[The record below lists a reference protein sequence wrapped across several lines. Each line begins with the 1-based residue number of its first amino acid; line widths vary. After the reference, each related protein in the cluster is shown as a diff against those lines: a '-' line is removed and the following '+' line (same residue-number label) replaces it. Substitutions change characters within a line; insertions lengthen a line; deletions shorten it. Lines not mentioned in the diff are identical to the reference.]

1 MKPST
6 SLLIS
11 LRDKS
16 KLVDVKK
23 KKWRGGKANKCF
35 QNAAFFSADRKEYE
49 IVSGWLV
56 GDHFES
62 LGTVFVPHYWVL
74 HTPSGE
80 YFDTSPTAEE
90 DIQLYEYVLDMDIY
104 LNLTQ
109 TSYVPPPVILRESGL
124 LQVRL
129 SETQLIDIETIDIR
143 HLYSLIRNLD

>member
-6 SLLIS
+6 SLLLS
-11 LRDKS
+11 LRHNS

-23 KKWRGGKANKCF
+23 KKWRGGKLNRCF
-35 QNAAFFSADRKEYE
+35 QNAAFFSADKKDYE

-56 GDHFES
+56 GDNFQGV
-62 LGTVFVPHYWVL
+62 GTVFIPHYWVL

-80 YFDTSPTAEE
+80 YFDTSPMAGE

-109 TSYVPPPVILRESGL
+109 ISYVPPPVILRESGR
-124 LQVRL
+124 LQVRI
-129 SETQLIDIETIDIR
+129 SETQLVDIETIDIR